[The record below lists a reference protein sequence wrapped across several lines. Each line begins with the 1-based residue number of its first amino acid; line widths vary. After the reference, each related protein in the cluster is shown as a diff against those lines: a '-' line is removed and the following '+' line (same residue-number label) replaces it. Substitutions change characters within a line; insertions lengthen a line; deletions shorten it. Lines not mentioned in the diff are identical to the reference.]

1 MTKLV
6 TTASGARLDFD
17 ALIARA
23 AEAKAPKKDV
33 QQRGS
38 EVAPKKPRPQAQVR
52 LTGHI
57 PAVPNPDPDPEPMA
71 EDELFPAKGKKEAKA
86 EKK

>member
-1 MTKLV
+1 
-6 TTASGARLDFD
+6 
-17 ALIARA
+17 
-23 AEAKAPKKDV
+23 
-33 QQRGS
+33 
-38 EVAPKKPRPQAQVR
+38 VR